1 MRMLRPKLVE
11 LFDDNGKYQQAG
23 HLIFLILL
31 SAANSRKCFVHL
43 SNSTKVIIILDGNY
57 VVSL

>member
-31 SAANSRKCFVHL
+31 SAEFKKVFRAPLKFYKGHYYSRWQLRRVL
-43 SNSTKVIIILDGNY
+43 
-57 VVSL
+57 